1 MSKRFIITEQEK
13 NDIKKM
19 YNINEGVYDEALEY
33 LKDKGEDILDFF
45 SDILDIEDNSDEE
58 DDELGVADIEKI
70 VSDDELSS
78 DEIKKLEKK
87 LEDAEYT
94 VSEESVDENRML
106 PSDLFKLVNS
116 KIKDELV
123 SFALVAN
130 AYGESGF
137 NCASTG
143 DSGDYAQDKKESIRI
158 GKKKYC
164 SFGLWQFNICGGLGI
179 KYLKAYSYENK
190 TPKEKLELLSDC
202 NKQIEFMCSHIKE
215 KIKDIKTKKS
225 VLEWVEW
232 IVLKV
237 ERPSDTAKATKKR
250 QEWAKKNIDNTEYNL
265 SDETIKN
272 LA

>member
-1 MSKRFIITEQEK
+1 MSKRIIISEQEK

-19 YNINEGVYDEALEY
+19 YNINEGIYDDAVEY
-33 LKDKGEDILDFF
+33 LKDKGEDIIDYFK
-45 SDILDIEDNSDEE
+45 DILDIEDNSEE
-58 DDELGVADIEKI
+58 ESEELGVKDIEKI

-87 LEDAEYT
+87 LEDSEYT
-94 VSEESVDENRML
+94 VSEDYVEEHRIL
-106 PSDLFKLVNS
+106 PQDLFKLVNS
-116 KIKDELV
+116 KIKDELI

-137 NCASTG
+137 NCAATG
-143 DSGDYAQDKKESIRI
+143 DSGDYAQKKKESIRI

-237 ERPSDTAKATKKR
+237 ERPTDTAKATKKR
-250 QEWAKKNIDNTEYNL
+250 QEWARKNIDNTEYNL

>member
-1 MSKRFIITEQEK
+1 MSKRIIISEQEK

-19 YNINEGVYDEALEY
+19 YNINEGIYDEALEY

-45 SDILDIEDNSDEE
+45 SDILDIKDDSDEE
-58 DDELGVADIEKI
+58 DEELGVTDIEKI

-94 VSEESVDENRML
+94 VSEDFVEENRML
-106 PSDLFKLVNS
+106 PLDLFKLVNS
-116 KIKDELV
+116 KIKNELI

-130 AYGESGF
+130 AYGESNF
-137 NCASTG
+137 NCSATG
-143 DSGDYAQDKKESIRI
+143 DSGDYAQKRKESIRI

-164 SFGLWQFNICGGLGI
+164 SFGLWQFNICGGLGV

-202 NKQIEFMCSHIKE
+202 NKQIEYMCSHIKE
-215 KIKDIKTKKS
+215 KIKNIKTEKS

-232 IVLKV
+232 IVREV
-237 ERPSDTAKATKKR
+237 ERPSDMVKATKKR
-250 QEWAKKNIDNTEYNL
+250 QEWARKNIDNTEFNL
-265 SDETIKN
+265 SDETIEN